1 MRGLPPLRALRAFEA
16 CFRYNSFTKAA
27 SSLNVGQPA
36 ISHQIRALEKDL
48 NIRLFKK
55 HGAQIEPTAEARSYY
70 ASIQP
75 ALQAIADA
83 TRQLRGSGDFKG
95 VQIGSYPGLA
105 TYWLAPRLAKLS
117 RAHPDAG
124 VRLIT
129 AELDRDLSLDGLD
142 CAILFG
148 NGEWPQTQSVS
159 LIPEEVIPVCSP
171 GLYNEWAG
179 KSAEELVSKA
189 PLIEL
194 ADQEER
200 WHNWASWKEA
210 LGVSQDSAAP
220 SLVVYNHALALNQ
233 ALTGQGIALAWQ
245 GMVHQML
252 EDGLLKALPFP
263 VVTSDRGYH
272 LVARAGFLES
282 KAGQILLKYLTEA
295 L

>member
-1 MRGLPPLRALRAFEA
+1 MLGLPPLRALRAYEA

-48 NIRLFKK
+48 NVRLFKK

-75 ALQAIADA
+75 ALQTIADA
-83 TRQLRGSGDFKG
+83 TRQLRGSGDFRG

-105 TYWLAPRLAKLS
+105 TYWLAPRLAQLS

-148 NGEWPQTQSVS
+148 NGDWPQTQSVS

-171 GLYNEWAG
+171 ALYEAWSD
-179 KSAEELVSKA
+179 KSAEELITKA

-194 ADQEER
+194 ADQEDR
-200 WHNWASWKEA
+200 WHNWKSWKEE
-210 LGVSQDSAAP
+210 LGITTESAPPA
-220 SLVVYNHALALNQ
+220 LVVYNHALALNQ
-233 ALTGQGIALAWQ
+233 ALTGQGIALAWK
-245 GMVHQML
+245 GVVNQML
-252 EDGLLKALPFP
+252 DEGLLKALPFP
-263 VVTSDRGYH
+263 YVRSERGYF

-282 KAGQILLKYLTEA
+282 KAGQILLKFLT
-295 L
+295 